1 MKKIYVVTYA
11 NASSGGNESLHQLCS
26 KLNNLNLDA
35 YIYYLNNPKAA
46 IPYKFKSYNIKSTHN
61 IDDSEENI
69 LIVPEI
75 STSFLYKFNKI
86 KKCIW
91 WLSLDFYLRTLPK
104 FTFKNFVNDHNIP
117 RLLYPLAYLYLKCT
131 GELNKQCFEFR
142 EDKNHIFHFYNCEYA
157 KQYLINHG
165 VKEENTLYLC
175 GPINSEFFNQ
185 TIDLSKKE
193 NIILY
198 NPKKGIEFTKKIIQK
213 LKDNEINAQI
223 IALENMN
230 YHQLMMFYSKAK
242 IYIDFGFFPGPERI
256 PREAVTMYCN
266 IITSTTGSAKNN
278 SDVPIPYEFKIDA
291 KDDNLDRIVLKIKN
305 MLVNYNDDIPRFE
318 QYRKKV
324 IDQRRL
330 FDEHIEKYFIG

>member
-46 IPYKFKSYNIKSTHN
+46 IPYKFKRYNIKSTHN

-157 KQYLINHG
+157 KQYLINQRDIFQHVPITSRKPVKPDSKG
-165 VKEENTLYLC
+165 V
-175 GPINSEFFNQ
+175 P
-185 TIDLSKKE
+185 
-193 NIILY
+193 
-198 NPKKGIEFTKKIIQK
+198 
-213 LKDNEINAQI
+213 
-223 IALENMN
+223 
-230 YHQLMMFYSKAK
+230 
-242 IYIDFGFFPGPERI
+242 GFFAFWGSSRILANPG
-256 PREAVTMYCN
+256 A
-266 IITSTTGSAKNN
+266 S
-278 SDVPIPYEFKIDA
+278 
-291 KDDNLDRIVLKIKN
+291 
-305 MLVNYNDDIPRFE
+305 
-318 QYRKKV
+318 
-324 IDQRRL
+324 
-330 FDEHIEKYFIG
+330 